1 MCGIAG
7 AVGLV
12 DQAVLGGVQR
22 MHERQIHRGPDA
34 EGFWSEAGGPAAR
47 SVAFAHRRLAIIDL
61 SEGGRQPMRDP
72 ATGNVVC
79 FNGEIYNFQELRPLL
94 EAAGCVFRSASD
106 TEVLLHA
113 YAVWGP
119 GCVERFRGMFAF
131 ALWDARRR
139 EVFLARDRVGIKP
152 LYLAR
157 VRRGEGET
165 VLFASELR
173 ALLASGLVSRRLSPS
188 GLATYLWNG
197 FVVGPE
203 TMIRDV
209 RELPAGSWL
218 RLADDG
224 RVLAERRYWRLPGA
238 EAAPSTLEALER
250 TLEDA
255 VRLRL
260 LSDVPLGVFLS
271 GGIDSSALAA
281 LATRVGTS
289 KIRTFNVAF
298 DEAEYDESSHARQV
312 AQALGTEHHEIRLSQ
327 ARFRELFEPALGS
340 LDQPTFDGIN
350 TYFVSRAVREAGMT
364 VALSGAGGDELFGGY
379 RTFAEVPRAARWS
392 RRLAPLPRALGAAA
406 ARALARVLT
415 GPPGEVPPQ
424 TRWGKPADVLAA
436 RGELVDAYQVSYAL
450 FSREFSGELAAFPEP
465 ADVRFGLPRERRAAL
480 QGALRTRAPLQAVSD
495 LELTCFI
502 GERLLRDTDTTSMAV
517 ALEVRVPLLD
527 HVVIETAA
535 GLDTASRYL
544 PLGRKQALRR
554 VGLRGLDPAL
564 FERPKSGFVLPLDR
578 WIRDAAHGEVD
589 AALSDRA
596 QCEAAGLRPDAVG
609 RLWRAYRAGAPG
621 LYWSRIW
628 AVFTL
633 LRWTREQ
640 GASL

>member
-1 MCGIAG
+1 
-7 AVGLV
+7 
-12 DQAVLGGVQR
+12 
-22 MHERQIHRGPDA
+22 MHARQLHRGPDA

-47 SVAFAHRRLAIIDL
+47 GAAFAHRRLAIIDL
-61 SEGGRQPMRDP
+61 SEGGRQPMHDP

-79 FNGEIYNFQELRPLL
+79 FNGEIYNYLELRPEL
-94 EAAGCVFRSASD
+94 EAAGCRFRSQSD
-106 TEVLLHA
+106 TEAILHA
-113 YAVWGP
+113 YAAWGP
-119 GCVERFRGMFAF
+119 RCVERFRGMFAF
-131 ALWDARRR
+131 SLWDARRR
-139 EVFLARDRVGIKP
+139 EVFFARDRVGIKP
-152 LYLAR
+152 LYFAR
-157 VRRGEGET
+157 VTRGEGET
-165 VLFASELR
+165 VLFASEVR
-173 ALLASGLVSRRLSPS
+173 ALLASGLVERRLSPA

-197 FVVGPE
+197 FVIGPG
-203 TMIRDV
+203 TILRDV
-209 RELPAGSWL
+209 RELPAGCWL

-224 RVLAERRYWRLPGA
+224 RVLEQQRYWRLPGA
-238 EAAPSTLEALER
+238 GAARRTLAELEQA
-250 TLEDA
+250 LEDA

-260 LSDVPLGVFLS
+260 LADVPLGVFLS
-271 GGIDSSALAA
+271 GGIDSSAVAA

-298 DEAEYDESSHARQV
+298 DEAEYDESSHARRV

-327 ARFRELFEPALGS
+327 ARFRELLEPALGS

-406 ARALARVLT
+406 AHALARVFA
-415 GPPGEVPPQ
+415 GAPGEVPPQ
-424 TRWGKPADVLAA
+424 TRWGKAADVLAA
-436 RGELVDAYQVSYAL
+436 KGELVDAYQVSYAL
-450 FSREFSGELAAFPEP
+450 FTRAFAAQLAAFPEP
-465 ADVRFGLPRERRAAL
+465 DEVCFGLPRERRAAL
-480 QGALRTRAPLQAVSD
+480 ASAVHGRPPEEAVTD

-502 GERLLRDTDTTSMAV
+502 GERLLRDTDATSMAV
-517 ALEVRVPLLD
+517 ALEARVPLLD

-535 GLDTASRYL
+535 GLDGATRYR
-544 PLGRKQALRR
+544 PLGRKQALRSA
-554 VGLRGLDPAL
+554 GLRGLDPAL
-564 FERPKSGFVLPLDR
+564 FERPKSGFGLPLYR
-578 WIRDAAHGEVD
+578 WIRDAARGEVD

-596 QCEAAGLRPDAVG
+596 QCEAAGLAPAAVA

-628 AVFTL
+628 AIFTL

-640 GASL
+640 GVSL

>member
-12 DQAVLGGVQR
+12 DQAVQAGVQR
-22 MHERQIHRGPDA
+22 MHERQRHRGPDA
-34 EGFWSEAGGPAAR
+34 DGVWSEAGAPGER
-47 SVAFAHRRLAIIDL
+47 TLVFAHRRLAIIDL
-61 SEGGRQPMRDP
+61 SEGGRQPMADP

-79 FNGEIYNFQELRPLL
+79 FNGEIYNFQELRPPL
-94 EAAGCVFRSASD
+94 EQAGCVFRSASD
-106 TEVLLHA
+106 TEVILHA

-119 GCVERFRGMFAF
+119 ACVERFRGMFAF

-152 LYLAR
+152 LYLAS
-157 VRRGEGET
+157 VERGGART
-165 VLFASELR
+165 LLFASELR
-173 ALLASGLVSRRLSPS
+173 ALLASGLVPARLSPA

-197 FVVGPE
+197 FVVGPG
-203 TMIRDV
+203 TLVRDV

-218 RLADDG
+218 RVADDG
-224 RVLAERRYWRLPGA
+224 RVLEERRFWSLPEAQPGA
-238 EAAPSTLEALER
+238 SSLEALEHA
-250 TLEDA
+250 LEDA

-289 KIRTFNVAF
+289 KIQTFNVAF
-298 DEAEYDESSHARQV
+298 DEAEYDESSHARRV

-327 ARFRELFEPALGS
+327 PRFRELFEPALAS

-379 RTFAEVPRAARWS
+379 RSFSEVPRAARWS
-392 RRLAPLPRALGAAA
+392 RRLAAVPAPLAGAV
-406 ARALARVLT
+406 ARALARIVT
-415 GPPGEVPPQ
+415 GKPGEVPPQ
-424 TRWGKPADVLAA
+424 TRWGKAGDALAA
-436 RGELVDAYQVSYAL
+436 RGRLVDAYQVSYAL
-450 FSREFSGELAAFPEP
+450 FTREFASELAGFAAP
-465 ADVRFGLPRERRAAL
+465 ADVAFGLPGARRDGLLRRAGAGPAL
-480 QGALRTRAPLQAVSD
+480 QDVSD
-495 LELTCFI
+495 LELTFFV

-517 ALEVRVPLLD
+517 ALEARVPLLD

-535 GLDTASRYL
+535 GLDTETRYR

-554 VGLRGLDPAL
+554 IGLRGLDPAL

-589 AALSDRA
+589 ATLSDRA

-621 LYWSRIW
+621 LYWSRVW
-628 AVFTL
+628 ALFTL